1 MILELDRQT
10 FLKAWNIA
18 EKSAGTRNAKDSLPG
33 ILINADENSVTLEA
47 TDLRTSVKCNAQGV
61 IVKEPGRA
69 LVPVVL
75 LGSLLRKSASD
86 TVKLDVNNERGL
98 FIAGRSKARFNIIP
112 VDTFPKIPDSA
123 GADQICEIIAA
134 DLTRVISEGSIAS
147 SQPQDFPKYL
157 GTCLLRTSESYIISV
172 STDGKRLSRA
182 KVLCSVNKDFDLLL
196 PAPTLKDLGR
206 MIGGGDETVKIL
218 SDGSTAWFVL
228 PEAEYS
234 IRLIESTFPNY
245 KRILNNDVHTTL
257 RVSRDALMSV
267 LDRVDIIARTNPSH
281 IMAMALQPNG
291 EIRVTARSPD
301 MGTSSEFFDAIV
313 EGGYMQIGFNV
324 NFFQDGLK
332 ALGAGDIVIE
342 FSDEEGQCRMT
353 RSESDDFLYMLMPI
367 RLSNQDAMTAEE
379 IGDFSSY
386 NDPEPEE
393 VNAESNSESES
404 ESESNNAEPVPFD
417 DVHQESQAQD
427 SNEGQE
433 HHDNQDNQENNY

>member
-18 EKSAGTRNAKDSLPG
+18 EKSAGAKSAKDSVAG

-47 TDLRTSVKCNAQGV
+47 TDLKTSVKCNAQGV
-61 IVKEPGRA
+61 IIKEPGKG
-69 LVPVVL
+69 LVPVML
-75 LGSLLRKSASD
+75 LGSLLRKSESD
-86 TVKLDVNNERGL
+86 TVKLEVNAERGL

-112 VDTFPKIPDSA
+112 VDSFPNIPDSA
-123 GADQICEIIAA
+123 GADQICEIMAS
-134 DLTRVISEGSIAS
+134 DLTRIISEGSIAS

-172 STDGKRLSRA
+172 ATDGKRLSRA

-196 PAPTLKDLGR
+196 PAPPLKDLGK
-206 MIGGGDETVKIL
+206 MIGNGEETVKIL

-228 PEAEYS
+228 PDAEYS

-245 KRILNNDVHTTL
+245 QRILNNDVHTTL

-267 LDRVDIIARTNPSH
+267 LDRVDIIARTNPAH

-379 IGDFSSY
+379 IGDFSNY
-386 NDPEPEE
+386 NDTEQENNNSGE
-393 VNAESNSESES
+393 VISESQEDQS
-404 ESESNNAEPVPFD
+404 QDSQS
-417 DVHQESQAQD
+417 QESQY
-427 SNEGQE
+427 
-433 HHDNQDNQENNY
+433 NQENNESPESQENNNNSSEENNNY